1 MRQEV
6 DHVTFFD
13 HMAFVDYV
21 TVIIEFLIESTRKLM
36 EFIFFVLKLRNE
48 DVTKSEY
55 IIIWYLF
62 LFLKLFANKFYHT
75 LITTSGN
82 WKCH

>member
-21 TVIIEFLIESTRKLM
+21 TVIIEFLIKSTRKLM

-48 DVTKSEY
+48 DVIKIRICYYVIFISVKV
-55 IIIWYLF
+55 IC
-62 LFLKLFANKFYHT
+62 K
-75 LITTSGN
+75 
-82 WKCH
+82 